1 MILTQKG
8 LKKSTK
14 FMIKCEMLMEIEI
27 KKTNLPVNKII
38 EISKS
43 PKILVC
49 YDGQNYYAFSGICP
63 HAKWPLELGKISD
76 KILTCAGHG
85 WEYDIVN
92 GKCLSNPGRDLKSY
106 KVIEK
111 VQEIIIFN

>member
-1 MILTQKG
+1 
-8 LKKSTK
+8 
-14 FMIKCEMLMEIEI
+14 MIKCEMLMEIVI

-63 HAKWPLELGKISD
+63 HAKWPLNFGKVSD
-76 KILTCAGHG
+76 HTLTCAGHG

-92 GKCLSNPGRDLKSY
+92 GKCLSNPGRNLKSY